1 MFHSSSTFALASLTA
16 ALLVSTAGRADAP
29 AAAPAAPA
37 AAKVL
42 ALKEATLTYFVVHP
56 LHKVNAACKTAEGAA
71 KVNPGGPVQVQV
83 RAKIACF
90 DSGDSNR
97 DVHMREVTHE
107 PIHPFVSVKGTIDG
121 LVLPLGAP
129 VEKTLVAKVE
139 LNGETQ
145 AVSIPV
151 TVSTEG
157 ARVRAKFKFASSLE
171 GFKVERPSLLLVK
184 VEDALVIEGELVFDG
199 L

>member
-1 MFHSSSTFALASLTA
+1 MSRRTPTALALASLAA
-16 ALLVSTAGRADAP
+16 ALLLPAASRADRP
-29 AAAPAAPA
+29 AAA

-42 ALKEATLTYFVVHP
+42 ALKEATLTYCVVHP
-56 LHKVNAACKTAEGAA
+56 LHKVSATCKTAEGAA
-71 KVNPGGPVQVQV
+71 KLNPGGPVQVQV
-83 RAKIACF
+83 RAKVACF

-107 PIHPFVSVKGTIDG
+107 PVHPLVSVKGTIDW
-121 LVLPLGAP
+121 LALPLVGP
-129 VEKTLVAKVE
+129 VEKMLVAKVE

-157 ARVRAKFKFASSLE
+157 GNVRAKFKFASSME
-171 GFKVERPSLLLVK
+171 GFKVERPSLLMVK

-199 L
+199 R

>member
-1 MFHSSSTFALASLTA
+1 M
-16 ALLVSTAGRADAP
+16 
-29 AAAPAAPA
+29 
-37 AAKVL
+37 
-42 ALKEATLTYFVVHP
+42 
-56 LHKVNAACKTAEGAA
+56 HKVHATCKTAEGAA

-83 RAKIACF
+83 RAKVACF

-107 PIHPFVSVKGTIDG
+107 PVHPFVSVKGTIDG
-121 LVLPLGAP
+121 LTLPLAAP
-129 VEKTLVAKVE
+129 AEKTLAAKVE

-151 TVSTEG
+151 TVSVEG
-157 ARVRAKFKFASSLE
+157 GKVRAKFKFASSME
-171 GFKVERPSLLLVK
+171 GFKIERPSLLMVK